1 MAFTKMDYGT
11 AEDWA
16 ALERA
21 SAAWQARMPE
31 RIKALLGQLAE
42 QRDARAISQLDHS
55 LQTATRAVRNGATE
69 ELVVAALC
77 HDIGT
82 AISHENHGAI
92 AAEILKPFVSDDV
105 YEIVRTHQDFQR
117 AHYHK
122 KFGRNRHARERYSKE
137 RWFQAAERFS
147 DEWDQASFD
156 PAYTTLPLDYF
167 SPLIDRVFEKS
178 RRQRGQ
184 RHAGAAI
191 DPHGKLRQYL
201 SRIRRLV
208 SKGRGA

>member
-1 MAFTKMDYGT
+1 MAFTKMDCGT

-16 ALERA
+16 ALGRA
-21 SAAWQARMPE
+21 SAAWQARVPE

-92 AAEILKPFVSDDV
+92 AAEILKPFVSEDV

-117 AHYHK
+117 AHYHE
-122 KFGRNRHARERYSKE
+122 KFGRNQHARERYSKE
-137 RWFQAAERFS
+137 RWFPAAERFS

-156 PAYTTLPLDYF
+156 PAYATLPLDYF
-167 SPLIDRVFEKS
+167 APLIDRVFEKP
-178 RRQRGQ
+178 RRQR
-184 RHAGAAI
+184 RRSHTGAAI
-191 DPHGKLRQYL
+191 GPQGKLLRCL

-208 SKGRGA
+208 SKGREA